1 MYVYEVDYNGR
12 VEEVEAESF
21 EEAAEVWM
29 AMFAPEE
36 EEAVVVFVVDK
47 TGVRRKIAVYAEK
60 SITYYAEKVDES

>member
-1 MYVYEVDYNGR
+1 MRVYEVDYNGR

-21 EEAAEVWM
+21 MEAAEVWM

-36 EEAVVVFVVDK
+36 EEAVVVFVIDK

-60 SITYYAEKVDES
+60 SITYYARMI